1 MRIMHISRASLM
13 MCRFLVPV
21 IEAQKKKGHYVCVCG
36 SDDSDA
42 QRLRDVGID
51 VFPHQLKR
59 NLNPIGLI
67 RAVLCIRRILL
78 EQKIDAVICHSPI
91 GAGVGRIA
99 ARLAKT
105 PKVIYFAHGLPCAPG
120 QNSFVWFLWF
130 CVEKALAKIT
140 SAILV
145 MNTYDENLAVRRLTK
160 DPGKVFRVP
169 GMGVDMEKFKAESSE
184 TDRQRITRELGIA
197 EGKKIV
203 LCLAYLI
210 RAKGVFLYFEATRR
224 ICVTRGDV
232 CFLLAGDGPSMGKL
246 KETVEKNHQQE
257 GFRLLGW
264 RNDIPLLMR
273 SCDIF
278 VLPTFYFEGL
288 PVSIL
293 EAMACG
299 KPVVATRH
307 RGCEDAVAD
316 GETGFLVPIKE
327 LTPLVDRISC
337 LLCNEQR
344 RKQMGR
350 AARQRVEQH
359 FGLDYCT
366 EKIVEALEKASEE

>member
-1 MRIMHISRASLM
+1 MHISRASLM
-13 MCRFLVPV
+13 VCQFLIPV
-21 IEAQKKKGHYVCVCG
+21 IEAQKKRGHYVCVCG

-59 NLNPIGLI
+59 NLNPIGVI

-78 EQKIDAVICHSPI
+78 EQKIDAVVCHSPI

-99 ARLAKT
+99 AKLAKT
-105 PKVIYFAHGLPCAPG
+105 PKAIYFAHGLPCAPG
-120 QNSFVWFLWF
+120 QNSFTWFLWF
-130 CVEKALAKIT
+130 CVEKALARIT
-140 SAILV
+140 NAILV

-169 GMGVDMEKFKAESSE
+169 GMGVDLAKFNAESSE
-184 TDRQRITRELGIA
+184 TDRRRIRTELGIA

-210 RAKGVFLYFEATRR
+210 RAKGVFLFFEAARR
-224 ICVTRGDV
+224 ICATRSDV
-232 CFLLAGDGPSMGKL
+232 CFLLAGDGPSMSKL
-246 KETVEKNHQQE
+246 KKTVGMNHQE
-257 GFRLLGW
+257 TTFRLLGW
-264 RNDIPLLMR
+264 RNDIPRLMR
-273 SCDIF
+273 SCDLF

-299 KPVVATRH
+299 KPVIATRH
-307 RGCEDAVAD
+307 RGCEDAVLD
-316 GETGFLVPIKE
+316 GQTGFLIPVKQV
-327 LTPLVDRISC
+327 TYLVEKTSC
-337 LLCNEQR
+337 LLDNQELR
-344 RKQMGR
+344 AQMGR

-366 EKIVEALEKASEE
+366 KRIVEALEKASEK